1 MNTWR
6 MRIRAN
12 ENDVH
17 VVFTHPNQSLIIDR
31 SGKLLAEKNQTD
43 SMIFYDLPVAPTRTS
58 GRLTNRRPETFKALS
73 KSNGSGQ

>member
-1 MNTWR
+1 

-17 VVFTHPNQSLIIDR
+17 VVFTHPNQSLIINR

-43 SMIFYDLPVAPTRTS
+43 SMIIHDLPIVPTRS
-58 GRLTNRRPETFKALS
+58 NGRLTNRRPKTFKELS
-73 KSNGSGQ
+73 KSTGSDQ